1 MTIIISAI
9 CLLIGIVI
17 GYLIGA
23 KRVSSIQV
31 SGDNSVQTQVNVSDK
46 LVR

>member
-1 MTIIISAI
+1 MIIIVSVI
-9 CLLIGIVI
+9 CFLIGIVI
-17 GYLIGA
+17 GYFIGA
-23 KRVSSIQV
+23 KRVTSIQV